1 MTAERAARFLEEL
14 RRLGLHGIARCRL
27 TSNRAV
33 MVSFRGRD
41 LRVHRA
47 FLEAP
52 EPVLAAIVTF
62 VNRRGA
68 ARRRARQ
75 VIVSHPVDRS
85 GMPVRRERTHP
96 ADAGLVEELGRWH
109 DRFNREHFCG
119 TLSAVPLRISRRMSS
134 RLGQYRIPAVVT
146 EPAEIVISRRHIQKH
161 GWHEALD
168 TLLHEMVH
176 QWQHETGL
184 PVDHGAAFRQ
194 KALDIGITPS
204 ATRPPT
210 GPLKRRASD
219 DILWPSVA

>member
-1 MTAERAARFLEEL
+1 MSAERAARFLEEL
-14 RRLGLHGIARCRL
+14 RRLGLSGIERCRL
-27 TSNRAV
+27 TSNRTV

-52 EPVLAAIVTF
+52 EPVLVAIVTF
-62 VNRRGA
+62 VHRRGA
-68 ARRRARQ
+68 ARRQARQ
-75 VIVSHPVDRS
+75 IIVSHPVDRS
-85 GMPVRRERTHP
+85 GTPIRRERTHP
-96 ADAGLVEELGRWH
+96 ADAGLVEELRH
-109 DRFNREHFCG
+109 CHERFNGEHFG
-119 TLSAVPLRISRRMSS
+119 RALSAVPLRISRRMSS
-134 RLGQYRIPAVVT
+134 RLGQYRIPAIAS

-184 PVDHGAAFRQ
+184 PVDHGPAFRQ
-194 KALDIGITPS
+194 KALDIGIAPS
-204 ATRPPT
+204 ATRPPSGT
-210 GPLKRRASD
+210 VKRRVTD

>member
-1 MTAERAARFLEEL
+1 MTADCAARFLEEL
-14 RRLGLHGIARCRL
+14 RRLGLRGIARCRL

-47 FLEAP
+47 FIDAP
-52 EPVLAAIVTF
+52 EPVLEAIVTF

-75 VIVSHPVDRS
+75 IIVSHPVDRS
-85 GMPVRRERTHP
+85 GAPVRRERTHP
-96 ADAGLVEELGRWH
+96 ADLGLVEELQRWH
-109 DRFNREHFCG
+109 ERFNREHFG
-119 TLSAVPLRISRRMSS
+119 GQLSSVPLRISRRMSS
-134 RLGQYRIPAVVT
+134 RLGQYRIPAIVS

-176 QWQHETGL
+176 QWQHETRR
-184 PVDHGAAFRQ
+184 PVDHGPSFRQ
-194 KALDIGITPS
+194 KALDIGIPPS
-204 ATRPPT
+204 ATRPSS
-210 GPLKRRASD
+210 GPLKRRAPD